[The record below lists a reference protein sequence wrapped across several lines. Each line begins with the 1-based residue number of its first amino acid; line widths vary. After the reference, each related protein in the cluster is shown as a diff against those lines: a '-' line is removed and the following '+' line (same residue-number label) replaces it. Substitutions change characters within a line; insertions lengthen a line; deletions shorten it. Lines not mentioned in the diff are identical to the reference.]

1 MTAMFQRGFAAEQR
15 ERRLVRRT
23 CRLVIAFD
31 PKGVEGSPTLALED
45 ARQRAIAAICAL
57 EPLLAGI
64 EFRIEDE

>member
-1 MTAMFQRGFAAEQR
+1 MFQSGFAAEQR

-31 PKGVEGSPTLALED
+31 PKDVEESPTLALED

-57 EPLLAGI
+57 ELSLPGI
-64 EFRIEDE
+64 EFRVEDE